1 MRAEVNRRSERLAR
15 QELENIQAAIKASR
29 ETLQREQDHA
39 KFKRQQQE
47 PLAKRPRMSRAAKRL
62 ETCPGVRETSASGK
76 IMRSI
81 PDLWKGKKEPLQD
94 VKLED
99 LADQASAK
107 MAAGDGSIA
116 GLLGHDST
124 FSFSPLKRRDGKCIL
139 LIFRY
144 IFRNL

>member
-1 MRAEVNRRSERLAR
+1 
-15 QELENIQAAIKASR
+15 
-29 ETLQREQDHA
+29 
-39 KFKRQQQE
+39 
-47 PLAKRPRMSRAAKRL
+47 MSRAAKRL

-107 MAAGDGSIA
+107 MAAGNGSIA

-124 FSFSPLKRRDGKCIL
+124 FSFSPLKRSDGKCI
-139 LIFRY
+139 ISDTFFVT
-144 IFRNL
+144 FRNVHHYYAVFPHGVRDSVIWETM

>member
-1 MRAEVNRRSERLAR
+1 
-15 QELENIQAAIKASR
+15 
-29 ETLQREQDHA
+29 
-39 KFKRQQQE
+39 
-47 PLAKRPRMSRAAKRL
+47 MSRAAKRL

-107 MAAGDGSIA
+107 MAAGNGSIA
-116 GLLGHDST
+116 GLLGHNST
-124 FSFSPLKRRDGKCIL
+124 FSFSPLKRSDGKCIISDTFFVMCTIITL
-139 LIFRY
+139 FSPWSKRL
-144 IFRNL
+144 RNMGDNVIRQKGALN